1 MGQARVVATGCRPM
15 FEQYM
20 SHNKKLLYSRAVTSR
35 SNLLRFAALASIVG
49 LGLLPVG
56 CGSGS
61 NSSGSSGTTGAAVT
75 TENGPE
81 ASAKFLNKA
90 DRSIVKF
97 GKEASAAERE
107 AASAVLTENLEAREA
122 GDFATQCATLTTTAI
137 EEIPGAKKS
146 GSLEDH
152 CTAALKELATPLSQ
166 SAKARKNTL
175 SGPITA
181 MRVKG
186 NVAHALYHGNDGKD
200 YAMGLE
206 KEDGAWKVGSIETI
220 EL

>member
-1 MGQARVVATGCRPM
+1 VAFR
-15 FEQYM
+15 
-20 SHNKKLLYSRAVTSR
+20 L
-35 SNLLRFAALASIVG
+35 NLLRFAALASI
-49 LGLLPVG
+49 GLLAVG

-61 NSSGSSGTTGAAVT
+61 NSSTSSGTTGAAVAAG
-75 TENGPE
+75 NGPE
-81 ASAKFLNKA
+81 LSAEFLNKT

-107 AASAVLTENLEAREA
+107 AASAVLTESLEAREA
-122 GDFATQCATLTTTAI
+122 GDFATQCATLTSTAI
-137 EEIPGAKKS
+137 AEIPGARES
-146 GSLEDH
+146 GSLKDN
-152 CTAALKELATPLSQ
+152 CPAALKELATPLSQ

-181 MRVKG
+181 LRVEG

-200 YAMGLE
+200 YAIGLE
-206 KEDGAWKVGSIETI
+206 KENGVWKVGSIETI